1 MATEE
6 ISEKFNGL
14 KIKDNQDINILLLG
28 ETGVGKSTFI
38 NAIANYLHF
47 KSFKRASKA
56 DELLILI
63 PTQITVTN
71 EHFESVTIN
80 VGSDKNEFQEVG
92 AAATQDVKTYVFPIG
107 GGQTKLR
114 LIDSPG
120 MGDPRGIEQD
130 DINCENILAYLS
142 QLQQLHAICFLMKPT
157 NARRTVLFEYCV
169 NQILSRLEK
178 SASQNIIF
186 IFTNTRGT
194 NYTPGETLPCLK
206 TIIDEI
212 KAKPP
217 HVNIQLND
225 NVFSLDNEAFRFLIA
240 IKNGGMKFG
249 PDVQDRFVESWK
261 NSSKE
266 CWRLISYIV
275 GDASRDPL
283 KPHQLANT
291 FSINEARRI
300 IVQLSQPLADISQ
313 LIHDNIR
320 ILEKHKGNLRIENQS
335 LDDLKK
341 KMYIPV
347 INLEVTQLTQ
357 PVTVCTSA
365 KCADLV
371 KVGDKQKWHYRQ
383 RCHDPCYLTAVTKE
397 IIGDPNLMHC
407 AAMSGRTCM
416 KCTCDFAIHMHVY
429 YLTKTVD
436 DQIVDDVVKNNIH
449 RKEEALQESQ
459 RLMREIDRRK
469 EELEG
474 ERKII
479 IESTAQFAHFLQHN
493 AISPFNDSYKAYIEY
508 LITREKTLGRNGDLE
523 MINSLEQLL
532 KQYTEIKAA
541 FDTSLQVNEQLGLNT
556 ATNPAVTAQT
566 VIKTIHQLYKLK
578 HNGKKIHE
586 MIKKQKASRSSEYKE
601 NCEYVHPKS
610 SAPFVAKEKKKSGK
624 STDDEGKKGKSKG
637 DKTKDGKSTDD
648 ERKIKKNYNPNQK
661 PGQQYNRQGSNP
673 GRFEPPPPYPGH
685 DSRRNYQ
692 EPRRNEPRYD
702 QDDEAN
708 VSVRVEVIQPTGK
721 PKRGGQPGHQR
732 GGRGQYHGQPDHYY
746 HGPPQGAYGPPQGSY
761 GPPQGSYGPPQGS
774 YGPPQ
779 GSYGPPHGPGS
790 YYPEGQYHPPPHGQ
804 PPGYHYPYGPNS
816 GYHQGPSP
824 NPYYSAPYPNQGPPP
839 NQYGPPQHQGQYQKY
854 QGGNNPQSYRGR
866 PNNKRGGGNPGK
878 RGKSQQRTS
887 DKGKKSG
894 RSSSSES
901 SSD

>member
-266 CWRLISYIV
+266 CWRCV
-275 GDASRDPL
+275 
-283 KPHQLANT
+283 NT
-291 FSINEARRI
+291 FICS
-300 IVQLSQPLADISQ
+300 
-313 LIHDNIR
+313 
-320 ILEKHKGNLRIENQS
+320 
-335 LDDLKK
+335 
-341 KMYIPV
+341 Y
-347 INLEVTQLTQ
+347 
-357 PVTVCTSA
+357 
-365 KCADLV
+365 
-371 KVGDKQKWHYRQ
+371 
-383 RCHDPCYLTAVTKE
+383 
-397 IIGDPNLMHC
+397 
-407 AAMSGRTCM
+407 TC
-416 KCTCDFAIHMHVY
+416 
-429 YLTKTVD
+429 
-436 DQIVDDVVKNNIH
+436 
-449 RKEEALQESQ
+449 
-459 RLMREIDRRK
+459 
-469 EELEG
+469 
-474 ERKII
+474 
-479 IESTAQFAHFLQHN
+479 
-493 AISPFNDSYKAYIEY
+493 
-508 LITREKTLGRNGDLE
+508 
-523 MINSLEQLL
+523 
-532 KQYTEIKAA
+532 
-541 FDTSLQVNEQLGLNT
+541 
-556 ATNPAVTAQT
+556 
-566 VIKTIHQLYKLK
+566 
-578 HNGKKIHE
+578 
-586 MIKKQKASRSSEYKE
+586 
-601 NCEYVHPKS
+601 
-610 SAPFVAKEKKKSGK
+610 
-624 STDDEGKKGKSKG
+624 
-637 DKTKDGKSTDD
+637 
-648 ERKIKKNYNPNQK
+648 
-661 PGQQYNRQGSNP
+661 
-673 GRFEPPPPYPGH
+673 
-685 DSRRNYQ
+685 
-692 EPRRNEPRYD
+692 
-702 QDDEAN
+702 
-708 VSVRVEVIQPTGK
+708 
-721 PKRGGQPGHQR
+721 
-732 GGRGQYHGQPDHYY
+732 
-746 HGPPQGAYGPPQGSY
+746 
-761 GPPQGSYGPPQGS
+761 
-774 YGPPQ
+774 
-779 GSYGPPHGPGS
+779 
-790 YYPEGQYHPPPHGQ
+790 
-804 PPGYHYPYGPNS
+804 
-816 GYHQGPSP
+816 
-824 NPYYSAPYPNQGPPP
+824 
-839 NQYGPPQHQGQYQKY
+839 
-854 QGGNNPQSYRGR
+854 
-866 PNNKRGGGNPGK
+866 
-878 RGKSQQRTS
+878 
-887 DKGKKSG
+887 
-894 RSSSSES
+894 
-901 SSD
+901 